1 MNRNELV
8 SEISKKTG
16 YDKKEIDK
24 VLVSFMDVVEDAV
37 KADDKVQ
44 LVGFGTFERRSRA
57 ARTGRDPRTGAEIK
71 IPACNVPAFKA
82 GKKFKDAVAGE

>member
-37 KADDKVQ
+37 KVDDKVQ